1 MAVLAIAAEA
11 ALGIAK
17 MRLDAE
23 ILPSI
28 AAMAFVLIVLPSFVL
43 RLGIAR
49 RPPLAVNVIRALGS
63 VYVFVAQRFDDR
75 FIFSGRPLC
84 ASFCFRY

>member
-43 RLGIAR
+43 PLGIAR

-63 VYVFVAQRFDDR
+63 VYVFVAQQFDDR